1 MGKWSTSSDFGLRA
15 VLLYRDEIVS
25 DMVAP
30 ARKGPQRLGVN
41 GTPVPGA
48 PLEDDLPYHF
58 EWIRSDL
65 VRVRDQSGNQFE
77 VSPSEPLTIKS
88 GEVTLQCSVVAQ
100 FRHARYSMFGEGDLV
115 LAVAIMAMTV
125 FAMQAEMLMKLLA
138 PAPTYASLSIEPT
151 PELLVRLLRED
162 LEGGGQVGGGDTGA
176 AEIQAEMS
184 HPDYY
189 MPSGNDGDFSTV
201 AGAEISGLENRVLT
215 PDEFDS
221 PAFQPLESVDSG
233 VPLENILEGDAVVS
247 IDEGVQEPQYF
258 GEEDGLA
265 EVDEGVELPSEEQEG
280 WGFFDWYTASDS
292 REDEGAVAAE
302 IQAARER
309 LAIDPT
315 DPWALTQL
323 GYYQYLGGDYESC
336 IATYDRYMEL
346 YPDDPAGYN
355 NIGLV
360 FKRTEDYS
368 REEAY
373 YRIALA
379 MDPQDVYVLN
389 NLAVNLA
396 HQDRFDEALRIMSDL
411 YVLSP
416 DDPYANLH
424 RSKIQAAMGNP
435 SEALQ
440 YLDEALAGMAALDTL
455 HHIEFRQDIRV
466 DPAFSEIRNT
476 DSFENLLVRYY
487 DDAAA
492 PLLVGD
498 GYGR

>member
-1 MGKWSTSSDFGLRA
+1 MGKRSTSPNFGLRA

-30 ARKGPQRLGVN
+30 ARKGIHKLGM
-41 GTPVPGA
+41 GGA
-48 PLEDDLPYHF
+48 PVRGAPSGSDLPYQF
-58 EWIRSDL
+58 EWARSDL
-65 VRVRDQSGNQFE
+65 VLVRDEAGQILE
-77 VSPSEPLTIKS
+77 VAPNEPVVLNI
-88 GEVTLQCSVVAQ
+88 GEVTLRCSIVPQ

-125 FAMQAEMLMKLLA
+125 FAMQAEMIMKLLA
-138 PAPTYASLSIEPT
+138 PPPIYASLAIEPT

-162 LEGGGQVGGGDTGA
+162 LEGESQTGGADTGA
-176 AEIQAEMS
+176 PEIQAEMS

-189 MPSGNDGDFSTV
+189 MPSGNDGDVSAV
-201 AGAEISGLENRVLT
+201 AGAEISGLENRVIT
-215 PDEFDS
+215 PDDFQT
-221 PAFQPLESVDSG
+221 PTFQPLDSVTAG
-233 VPLENILEGDAVVS
+233 VPLENDLEGDAVVS
-247 IDEGVQEPQYF
+247 IEEGVEDPQYF
-258 GEEDGLA
+258 GDEDGLA
-265 EVDEGVELPSEEQEG
+265 ELDDGAELPSEEHEG

-302 IQAARER
+302 IRAARER

-323 GYYQYLGGDYESC
+323 GYYQYLGGDYQNC
-336 IATYDRYMEL
+336 VATYDRYMEL

-435 SEALQ
+435 LEALE
-440 YLDEALAGMAALDTL
+440 YLDDALAGMAALDTL

-487 DDAAA
+487 EDAAA

>member
-1 MGKWSTSSDFGLRA
+1 MGKRSPSPQYGLRA
-15 VLLYRDEIVS
+15 LLLYRGEIVS
-25 DMVAP
+25 DMVGSP
-30 ARKGPQRLGVN
+30 QKGTLKLGEKGELVIGSPQTG
-41 GTPVPGA
+41 
-48 PLEDDLPYHF
+48 DLPF
-58 EWIRSDL
+58 KFQWLGKESL
-65 VRVRDQSGNQFE
+65 RVFDEGGE
-77 VSPSEPLTIKS
+77 GYDVSPEEIAQIEY
-88 GEVTLQCSVVAQ
+88 GDVTLQCSLVPQ

-138 PAPTYASLSIEPT
+138 PPPMYASLSIEPT
-151 PELLVRLLRED
+151 PELLVRLLRQD
-162 LEGGGQVGGGDTGA
+162 LEGGNSNGGIDTGA
-176 AEIQAEMS
+176 PEIQADKS

-189 MPSGNDGDFSTV
+189 MPSGNDGDISRL

-215 PDEFDS
+215 PDDFES
-221 PAFQPLESVDSG
+221 PAFQPLESVELG

-247 IDEGVQEPQYF
+247 IDEGVNDPQYF
-258 GEEDGLA
+258 GEDDGLA
-265 EVDEGVELPSEEQEG
+265 EVDDGAEVPSEENEG

-292 REDEGAVAAE
+292 REDDGAVDAE
-302 IQAARER
+302 IRAARER

-323 GYYQYLGGDYESC
+323 GYYQYLGGDYENC
-336 IATYDRYMEL
+336 VATYDRYMEL

-360 FKRTEDYS
+360 FKRTEDYA

-379 MDPQDVYVLN
+379 MDPRDVYVLN

-396 HQDRFDEALRIMSDL
+396 HQARFDEALRIMSDL
-411 YVLSP
+411 TDLSP
-416 DDPYANLH
+416 NDPYADLH
-424 RSKIQAAMGNP
+424 RSKIQAAMGNTD
-435 SEALQ
+435 EALFF
-440 YLDEALAGMAALDTL
+440 LDEALSGMAALDTL

-466 DPAFSEIRNT
+466 DPAFSDIRNT
-476 DSFENLLVRYY
+476 EPFERLLVQYY
-487 DDAAA
+487 DNAAA

-498 GYGR
+498 DRGR

>member
-1 MGKWSTSSDFGLRA
+1 MGKWLSSPEYGLRA
-15 VLLYRDEIVS
+15 VLRYRGDIVS
-25 DMVAP
+25 DMVGRAK
-30 ARKGPQRLGVN
+30 KGPQKLGKN
-41 GTPVPGA
+41 GEPVSGVA
-48 PLEDDLPYHF
+48 SDGDLPYQF
-58 EWIRSDL
+58 EWIRDDLLSISDE
-65 VRVRDQSGNQFE
+65 SGEQFH
-77 VSPSEPLTIKS
+77 VSPSEPAELMSGDIVLT
-88 GEVTLQCSVVAQ
+88 CSLVPQ

-125 FAMQAEMLMKLLA
+125 FAMQAEMIMKLLA
-138 PAPTYASLSIEPT
+138 PPPIYASLSIEPT

-162 LEGGGQVGGGDTGA
+162 LEGANSSGGIDTGA
-176 AEIQAEMS
+176 PEIQAEMT

-189 MPSGNDGDFSTV
+189 MPSGNNGEFSTV

-215 PDEFDS
+215 PDEFES
-221 PAFQPLESVDSG
+221 PAFQPLDSVDVG
-233 VPLENILEGDAVVS
+233 IPLENILEGDAVVS
-247 IDEGVQEPQYF
+247 IEEGVEEPQYF
-258 GEEDGLA
+258 GDEDGLA
-265 EVDEGVELPSEEQEG
+265 ELDATAELPSEEQEG

-292 REDEGAVAAE
+292 REDEGAVSAE
-302 IQAARER
+302 IRAARER

-323 GYYQYLGGDYESC
+323 GYYQYLGGDYENCVS
-336 IATYDRYMEL
+336 TYDRYMEL

-360 FKRTEDYS
+360 FKRTEDYT

-396 HQDRFDEALRIMSDL
+396 HQDRFDEALSIMSDL
-411 YVLSP
+411 YTLSP

-435 SEALQ
+435 AEALRF
-440 YLDEALAGMAALDTL
+440 LDEALSGMAALDTL

-466 DPAFSEIRNT
+466 DPAFSEIRDT
-476 DSFENLLVRYY
+476 DSFEHLLVRYY
-487 DDAAA
+487 DEAAA

-498 GYGR
+498 GHDR